1 MSIDLVFAIILL
13 LAIWKGYNRGLIVA
27 VFSVFALVAGL
38 AAALKLSAI
47 TASWLKDTVHVS
59 AKWLPILAFLLVFI
73 AVVLLVRMGAAGL
86 EKITSL
92 AWMGWANKLGGM
104 VLYIGLYTLLYSV
117 VLFYLE
123 KINLLSQNSITAS
136 KTYSFI
142 SPWGPWVTEEIGK
155 LIPVFKNMFKDL
167 EDFFSKLPQ
176 HIQGN

>member
-1 MSIDLVFAIILL
+1 MSIDLIYAIILL

-47 TASWLKDTVHVS
+47 TALWLKNSVQIG
-59 AKWLPILAFLLVFI
+59 AKWLPVIAFLLVFI
-73 AVVLLVRMGAAGL
+73 SVVLLVRIGAAGL

-104 VLYIGLYTLLYSV
+104 VLYVLLYTLLYSV
-117 VLFYLE
+117 VLFYME
-123 KINLLSQNSITAS
+123 KINLLSRSSIAAS
-136 KTYSFI
+136 KTYSII
-142 SPWGPWVTEEIGK
+142 SPWGPWITEEIGK
-155 LIPVFKNMFKDL
+155 LLPVFKNMFREL

-176 HIQGN
+176 HVQEA